1 MPDRGEV
8 ERACDR
14 LQAKGVRVSVRNVIP
29 ELRNGGSHRAVGAL
43 LRDWKARRG
52 YAPRL
57 VSKGLPE
64 RVQALLGSAVADLWK
79 AAQADAAAELVSE
92 RERLEVD
99 RRAALE
105 IMDEALARL
114 DVAEAEMA
122 RLRER
127 LSSFEGTREP
137 VTIG

>member
-1 MPDRGEV
+1 MPDRWEV
-8 ERACDR
+8 VRAADR
-14 LQAKGVRVSVRNVIP
+14 LHAKGVRVSVRAVIP

-43 LRDWKARRG
+43 LREWKAQRNYR
-52 YAPRL
+52 PKL
-57 VSKGLPE
+57 EPKGLPE
-64 RVQALLGSAVADLWK
+64 KIQALLGSAVADLWK
-79 AAQADAAAELVSE
+79 AAQADAAAELVTE
-92 RERLEVD
+92 RDRLEVD

-127 LSSFEGTREP
+127 LAMSEVRTQP
-137 VTIG
+137 A

>member
-1 MPDRGEV
+1 M
-8 ERACDR
+8 
-14 LQAKGVRVSVRNVIP
+14 
-29 ELRNGGSHRAVGAL
+29 
-43 LRDWKARRG
+43 
-52 YAPRL
+52 
-57 VSKGLPE
+57 
-64 RVQALLGSAVADLWK
+64 ADLWK
-79 AAQADAAAELVSE
+79 AAQADAAAEPVAE

-127 LSSFEGTREP
+127 LARHEDGMMSAATATGA
-137 VTIG
+137 

>member
-1 MPDRGEV
+1 MV
-8 ERACDR
+8 RAADG
-14 LQAKGVRVSVRNVIP
+14 LHAKGVRVSVRSVIP
-29 ELRNGGSHRAVGAL
+29 KLRNGGSHRAVGAL
-43 LRDWKARRG
+43 LREWKAERNYR
-52 YAPRL
+52 PKL
-57 VSKGLPE
+57 EPKGLPE
-64 RVQALLGSAVADLWK
+64 RVQALLGIAVADLWK
-79 AAQADAAAELVSE
+79 AAQADAAAELVGE

-127 LSSFEGTREP
+127 LARHEDGMMSTATATRA
-137 VTIG
+137 

>member
-1 MPDRGEV
+1 MPDRWEV
-8 ERACDR
+8 VRAADR
-14 LQAKGVRVSVRNVIP
+14 LHAAGVRVSVRAVIP

-43 LRDWKARRG
+43 LREWKAQRNYR
-52 YAPRL
+52 PRL
-57 VSKGLPE
+57 EPKGLPE
-64 RVQALLGSAVADLWK
+64 RVQGSLATAVTEMWL
-79 AAQADAAAELVSE
+79 AARAEAAAELVAE

-114 DVAEAEMA
+114 DVAEAEMV

-127 LSSFEGTREP
+127 LARHEDGVMP
-137 VTIG
+137 